1 MLEMGQFKDQS
12 LATWLT
18 RRAQDVAMNRLAL
31 LLAIALLGPSCR
43 VQGAATTADPG
54 NMHAFSSLARLNIP
68 FWGQDHETDT
78 VLALICS

>member
-1 MLEMGQFKDQS
+1 MGQFKDQS

-43 VQGAATTADPG
+43 VQGAATTASPG
-54 NMHAFSSLARLNIP
+54 NTNVLLCVFVIGTSSRTGP
-68 FWGQDHETDT
+68 C
-78 VLALICS
+78 VLFIGLEAATP